1 MESRQTEM
9 ALKLAGRSLVTTFW
23 DSEEPK
29 LLGKLSVGGAKSANV
44 HHHNA
49 TVCEA
54 ALERDQFSS
63 TRTKHKQT
71 TTGLLGKQS
80 ITALNDLS
88 AVRSCDHMTSCDI
101 IMQ

>member
-1 MESRQTEM
+1 M

-44 HHHNA
+44 HV